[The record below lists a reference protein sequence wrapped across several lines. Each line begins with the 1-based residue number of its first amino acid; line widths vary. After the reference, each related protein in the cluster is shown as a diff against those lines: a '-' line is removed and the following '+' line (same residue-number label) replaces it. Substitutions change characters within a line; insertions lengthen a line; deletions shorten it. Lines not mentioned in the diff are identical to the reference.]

1 MKQHGRSTSR
11 TSPMR
16 TLQAALCCALVG
28 LLADEQNAL
37 AAEAVPAETVPAETG
52 PVERAA
58 SRADAAPSRAA
69 AARARADASAGRTQ
83 VRLDED
89 VITGS
94 SELPK
99 VLYILPWRA
108 AEGTAGLNAAPVLK
122 AKELFEPL
130 DPDAHL
136 RLLQY
141 RQRLLGDPADGG

>member
-1 MKQHGRSTSR
+1 MKLSR
-11 TSPMR
+11 PIASRIAGMR
-16 TLQAALCCALVG
+16 MRMRMRMLHVALCCALVG
-28 LLADEQNAL
+28 LLAAEQNAL
-37 AAEAVPAETVPAETG
+37 AAEAVAGETAPPAEAASQRAET
-52 PVERAA
+52 
-58 SRADAAPSRAA
+58 SS
-69 AARARADASAGRTQ
+69 SRTQ

-130 DPDAHL
+130 DPDAHS

>member
-1 MKQHGRSTSR
+1 MNLFRHIASR
-11 TSPMR
+11 TTRMR
-16 TLQAALCCALVG
+16 TLHVALCCALFG
-28 LLADEQNAL
+28 LLAAEQPAL
-37 AAEAVPAETVPAETG
+37 AAEAESST
-52 PVERAA
+52 
-58 SRADAAPSRAA
+58 S
-69 AARARADASAGRTQ
+69 RTQ

-130 DPDAHL
+130 DPDAHA

-141 RQRLLGDPADGG
+141 RQRLLGDPVDGG